1 MNGIIYPTL
10 DLFLYDLRNSVG
22 AAQEELQTNR
32 DFFLKKLPEDLHEVL
47 FQQDTVFED
56 DYLELLPKIKEFQTS
71 GEPYPFQ
78 GYYYPVRLNDLYGLL
93 LDCSI
98 NNQTEAQ
105 PTASFKELKAEIE
118 ERLNHQNAT
127 IGQTWMISGWLP
139 QPNPN
144 PPEKIAQA
152 CYKALMPGSNWE
164 RDLEGQGQFLGATI
178 FELSHYRLLIP
189 EETASPTTIQ
199 SVQENQHV
207 IIILY
212 PDRAT
217 AEKSAQFYHHWLR
230 LFSYRHKILWA
241 YARSQFL
248 KRTMKNRS
256 TDLAQHRQSISQ
268 NQTNYRENKLRDTL
282 VRAQDSIKN
291 YTIELYQLE
300 FQGGI
305 IEINLSNYEKR
316 LGTINERSQAIV
328 ADNLSCFDKFIKLV
342 TDKYLLQIAKDAEN
356 LKRILKLQEDT
367 INVVRSRVEVEKA
380 QRDCNFQDAIAIL
393 GVGWSVA
400 SLVPSKDES
409 SQTNVTCKVSSK
421 DESSQIN
428 ITCQP
433 SVSENKSIIPE
444 VAYKLSVAI
453 VAAALTWLLIRLW
466 PGFRR
471 LIPLIPKKE
480 K

>member
-32 DFFLKKLPEDLHEVL
+32 DFFQKKLPEDLHEVL

-56 DYLELLPKIKEFQTS
+56 DYLELLPNIKEFQTS
-71 GEPYPFQ
+71 DEPYPFQ

-105 PTASFKELKAEIE
+105 STASFKEIKAEIE
-118 ERLNHQNAT
+118 ERLNHQSAT
-127 IGQTWMISGWLP
+127 IGKTWMISGWLP

-144 PPEKIAQA
+144 PPEHLAQA

-164 RDLEGQGQFLGATI
+164 RDLEGQGQFLGAAI
-178 FELSHYRLLIP
+178 FELSHYRLIIP

-256 TDLAQHRQSISQ
+256 TDLDQHRQSISQ
-268 NQTNYRENKLRDTL
+268 NQTNYQEKKLRDTL

-316 LGTINERSQAIV
+316 LETINERSQAIV

-367 INVVRSRVEVEKA
+367 INVV
-380 QRDCNFQDAIAIL
+380 
-393 GVGWSVA
+393 
-400 SLVPSKDES
+400 
-409 SQTNVTCKVSSK
+409 
-421 DESSQIN
+421 
-428 ITCQP
+428 
-433 SVSENKSIIPE
+433 
-444 VAYKLSVAI
+444 
-453 VAAALTWLLIRLW
+453 
-466 PGFRR
+466 
-471 LIPLIPKKE
+471 
-480 K
+480 